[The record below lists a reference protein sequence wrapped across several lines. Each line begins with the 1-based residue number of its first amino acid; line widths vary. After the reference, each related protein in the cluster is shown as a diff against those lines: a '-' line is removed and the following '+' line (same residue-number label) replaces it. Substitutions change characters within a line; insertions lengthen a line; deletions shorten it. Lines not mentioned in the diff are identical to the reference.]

1 VTSTST
7 TKLERFPPPHLDASI
22 GYSVDSSADGRP
34 EEFFTSSVVELR
46 RMPSLIFGH
55 VKSYLGSPKKGMHKA
70 KPSLKMAPS
79 TVLIGAFR
87 PYSLGHPMEVRRKNR
102 DQLRTKGKIAVGAV
116 K

>member
-1 VTSTST
+1 MTSTST

-22 GYSVDSSADGRP
+22 GYSIDSSTDITTN
-34 EEFFTSSVVELR
+34 EFFTSSVVELKK
-46 RMPSLIFGH
+46 MPSLLFGH
-55 VKSYLGSPKKGMHKA
+55 MKSYLNSPKKGMHKA
-70 KPSLKMAPS
+70 KPSLTMAPS

-102 DQLRTKGKIAVGAV
+102 DQLRAKGKFPVGAV